1 MGGFATTMM
10 QIFGNWPQIW
20 PTLLASF
27 MASLVEFVEAL
38 TVVLAVGTMRGWRPA
53 LAGTGAALIVLL
65 ALVAVFGRT
74 LDEVPL
80 AAVQLVIGT
89 LVLLF
94 GLRWLRKAILR
105 SAGIIPLH
113 NEAAEYV
120 KQATLLGSTARTN
133 TWDRAGFAAA
143 FKIVM
148 LEGVEVV
155 FIVIAIAASG
165 KALWAATIGAM
176 AALILVIILGL
187 VVHRPLAKIPENAL
201 KFGVGLLL
209 TTFGTLWVGE
219 SLQIQWPWGD
229 ATLLLLLGAYFLV
242 AQTLVLLCRSR
253 FQAGSTPPN
262 ITAHT
267 KGKQAAPRDPVGV
280 LAIVMHEMV
289 SLFVDDGALASG
301 ILAWVVINK
310 SGNLLGIQ
318 TGVIGSAIFFL
329 GFVSLLGF
337 SATRASGN
345 R

>member
-1 MGGFATTMM
+1 MIETLTH
-10 QIFGNWPQIW
+10 WPQVW

-27 MASLVEFVEAL
+27 MASLVECVEAL
-38 TVVLAVGTMRGWRPA
+38 TVVLAVGTIRGWRPA
-53 LAGTGAALIVLL
+53 LVGTGAALGILL
-65 ALVAVFGRT
+65 ALVAIFGRT
-74 LDEVPL
+74 LSEIPI
-80 AAVQLVIGT
+80 AAVQLIIGT

-105 SAGIIPLH
+105 SAGVIALH
-113 NEAAEYV
+113 NEEVEYA
-120 KQATLLGSTARTN
+120 KQAALLGNTARTS

-176 AALILVIILGL
+176 AALVLVIVLGL

-201 KFGVGLLL
+201 KFGVGILL

-229 ATLLLLLGAYFLV
+229 TTLLLLLGGYFLV
-242 AQTLVLLCRSR
+242 AQALVFLCRFR
-253 FQAGSTPPN
+253 FRAGSTSHN
-262 ITAHT
+262 VTTHT
-267 KGKQAAPRDPVGV
+267 NRNKKTPQDLGA
-280 LAIVMHEMV
+280 LATVMHEIL

-301 ILAWVVINK
+301 ILAWIVINK
-310 SGNLLGIQ
+310 AGNLLGIQ
-318 TGVIGSAIFFL
+318 TGLIGGALFFL
-329 GFVSLLGF
+329 GFIGLLGF
-337 SATRASGN
+337 STTRASES